1 MVSRY
6 VPVSADTG
14 RWKTNAVVFGHYSI
28 LQGKTRVHEFK
39 KITFFILKFVG
50 FADAA
55 LLQLFWEIEYTD
67 TNLENRLSM
76 VTRKDEND
84 AYVSEND
91 EAGTR

>member
-6 VPVSADTG
+6 VPVSADAG
-14 RWKTNAVVFGHYSI
+14 RWKTNADVFGHYST
-28 LQGKTRVHEFK
+28 LAGKTRAREFK
-39 KITFFILKFVG
+39 KITFLILKFVG

-67 TNLENRLSM
+67 TNLENWLSM